1 MRVRCL
7 DQEWKLNGRMSVEK
21 MLRLCGY
28 DTQSALALRNG
39 KLVTEDQM
47 LSHEDEIEIVTTV
60 SGG

>member
-1 MRVRCL
+1 MRVKCL
-7 DQEWKLNGRMSVEK
+7 NQEWELKGRMSVDK

-47 LSHEDEIEIVTTV
+47 LLHEDEVEIVTTV